1 LPPLF
6 QLLLPKR
13 AASPLKALSCTHMAT
28 EKSVASPKRTSGAV
42 PRVMKLAKEPS
53 LALLQKTPWPS
64 WPAA

>member
-1 LPPLF
+1 
-6 QLLLPKR
+6 
-13 AASPLKALSCTHMAT
+13 MAT